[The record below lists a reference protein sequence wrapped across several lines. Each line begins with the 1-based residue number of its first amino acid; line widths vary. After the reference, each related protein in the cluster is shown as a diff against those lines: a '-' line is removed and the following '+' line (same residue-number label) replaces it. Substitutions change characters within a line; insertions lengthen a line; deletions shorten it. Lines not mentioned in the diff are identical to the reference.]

1 MEGAKQLR
9 ERLHNGRPLL
19 GVFSKTCDPAMIEV
33 LGHAGFHYVILDCE
47 HGPSNPMVLQNLIR
61 AAEVAGIAP
70 IVRVA
75 SIDEEISRALDVGAI
90 GVEIPKV
97 ETAEDARRAI
107 QAAKF
112 YPEGERG
119 VCRFVRAAGYSSTP
133 KERYFQE
140 ANENFVVLQLEG
152 TEAVSNIDTILK
164 TPGIDVIFV
173 GPYDLSQSLG
183 LTGQVTHPLVEEKM
197 KEIILKCREKGVA
210 AGTFCDTI
218 ENARKW
224 MAVGVQYIAFSVD
237 VGIFYEACRES
248 ADALLQGNAADSSVR
263 KSGEAFEKDKS

>member
-1 MEGAKQLR
+1 MEGAKKLR
-9 ERLHNGRPLL
+9 EKLRGGKPLV
-19 GVFSKTCDPAMIEV
+19 GVFSKTCDPAMIEI
-33 LGHAGFHYVILDCE
+33 LGRAGFHYVILDCE
-47 HGPSNPMVLQNLIR
+47 HGPSNPMALQNLIR

-75 SIDEEISRALDVGAI
+75 SIDEEISRALDVGAV

-112 YPEGERG
+112 YPGGERG

-152 TEAVSNIDTILK
+152 TEAVSHIDSILEV
-164 TPGIDVIFV
+164 PGTDVIFV

-210 AGTFCDTI
+210 AGTFCDTV
-218 ENARKW
+218 ENAHRW
-224 MAVGVQYIAFSVD
+224 MAAGVHYIAFSVD
-237 VGIFYEACRES
+237 VGIFYEACRGS
-248 ADALLQGNAADSSVR
+248 AEALLKGDISV
-263 KSGEAFEKDKS
+263 KKN